1 MIRSFLASETIFT
14 SNGEKVI
21 QAIKCI
27 EYRASLDW
35 YIDLV
40 ASLEEQSFLQHD
52 MILVVN
58 TKEKG
63 PQPFRIKNPRITSK
77 VDIRAYHIGFDTRDY
92 ACELATVVN
101 QNCSNAMSML
111 LANSADGTNFS
122 IYSDINSL
130 KSMSV
135 IDSSLYD
142 GLLQIADN
150 YNGILDFD
158 EWQIRITSSIGVDRG
173 VVLSYGKNIQESE
186 VNENWDLVVTKL
198 KPIGNEG
205 ITLSPEWLTADISY
219 DRPYTK
225 IMQFDTNELS
235 NLSLIAQL
243 YLERYKVPR
252 VNYKVRA
259 DVEQNIGLGD
269 SVFVRAKQFSTN
281 AEVLSF
287 DYNVLSKRVEAVEF
301 GNFHPTLKNHF
312 AELSQQAEVN
322 AVKKVQ
328 VKIDETNNKVSIMV
342 NDASNQL
349 SSNME
354 QIASSIRNEVSQT
367 YLTKD
372 ENSEVVNQISTQF
385 TQTSNDYTFL
395 FTQLQQ
401 YVQTLDAET
410 QTQFSEIIKYIRFV
424 NGNIELGEINNP
436 IKLILINDRISFT
449 QNGAE
454 VAYIS
459 DNILYI
465 TDGRFLNSLRIGNF
479 AFTPRSNGSLSFGK
493 VV

>member
-1 MIRSFLASETIFT
+1 
-14 SNGEKVI
+14 
-21 QAIKCI
+21 
-27 EYRASLDW
+27 
-35 YIDLV
+35 
-40 ASLEEQSFLQHD
+40 
-52 MILVVN
+52 
-58 TKEKG
+58 
-63 PQPFRIKNPRITSK
+63 
-77 VDIRAYHIGFDTRDY
+77 
-92 ACELATVVN
+92 
-101 QNCSNAMSML
+101 
-111 LANSADGTNFS
+111 
-122 IYSDINSL
+122 
-130 KSMSV
+130 
-135 IDSSLYD
+135 
-142 GLLQIADN
+142 
-150 YNGILDFD
+150 
-158 EWQIRITSSIGVDRG
+158 
-173 VVLSYGKNIQESE
+173 
-186 VNENWDLVVTKL
+186 
-198 KPIGNEG
+198 
-205 ITLSPEWLTADISY
+205 
-219 DRPYTK
+219 
-225 IMQFDTNELS
+225 
-235 NLSLIAQL
+235 
-243 YLERYKVPR
+243 
-252 VNYKVRA
+252 
-259 DVEQNIGLGD
+259 
-269 SVFVRAKQFSTN
+269 
-281 AEVLSF
+281 
-287 DYNVLSKRVEAVEF
+287 
-301 GNFHPTLKNHF
+301 
-312 AELSQQAEVN
+312 
-322 AVKKVQ
+322 
-328 VKIDETNNKVSIMV
+328 MV